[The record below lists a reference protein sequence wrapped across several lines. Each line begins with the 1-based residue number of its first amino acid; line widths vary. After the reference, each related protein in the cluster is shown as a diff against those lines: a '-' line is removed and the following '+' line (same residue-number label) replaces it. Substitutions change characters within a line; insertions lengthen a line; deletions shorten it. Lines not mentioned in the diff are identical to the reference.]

1 MLSVLQAVL
10 ASAVR
15 RQRLIFRVVVAMFA
29 FAGMASY
36 MAPVD
41 AQVTF
46 GSVLGTVSDPSGATV
61 AGATVKLTNS
71 GTNETRSLQT
81 GSGGTF
87 AFPNLSAGQYQV
99 EIEATGFKRFT
110 EDGVQVQVGVA
121 TRVDASLQIGSVAQS
136 VVVTTEAPPLQTD
149 NASLGTTIGQEEVE
163 SIPLSGRNVNNMLTL
178 VPGVVARG
186 DTYGNA
192 VSNQA
197 AGARTNSI
205 GFGNY
210 AIGGGFGNQSQFYV
224 DGVPSNGG
232 RQTI

>member
-1 MLSVLQAVL
+1 MLSVLQALLV
-10 ASAVR
+10 SVVR
-15 RQRLIFRVVVAMFA
+15 RQRLICRVVLAMFA

-36 MAPVD
+36 WAPVD

-121 TRVDASLQIGSVAQS
+121 MDAP
-136 VVVTTEAPPLQTD
+136 ECC
-149 NASLGTTIGQEEVE
+149 
-163 SIPLSGRNVNNMLTL
+163 
-178 VPGVVARG
+178 ARL
-186 DTYGNA
+186 
-192 VSNQA
+192 
-197 AGARTNSI
+197 
-205 GFGNY
+205 
-210 AIGGGFGNQSQFYV
+210 
-224 DGVPSNGG
+224 
-232 RQTI
+232 